1 MNVIDFE
8 NDSAIDLN
16 MSSLQGTIKTTYA
29 KLVEIFGKPTHNDS
43 DPYEKVNCE
52 WMVEASVQ
60 RPDDWNGDSFWEE
73 DTGGH
78 IDYVP
83 FSIYNWKTGY
93 VPTEEYEW
101 HIGGFDME
109 AVDVATAIINGKS

>member
-43 DPYEKVNCE
+43 DPYEKVNAE
-52 WMVEASVQ
+52 WTVMATVKKTG
-60 RPDDWNGDSFWEE
+60 DDYALIKDFEMDE
-73 DTGGH
+73 DYT
-78 IDYVP
+78 DEVK